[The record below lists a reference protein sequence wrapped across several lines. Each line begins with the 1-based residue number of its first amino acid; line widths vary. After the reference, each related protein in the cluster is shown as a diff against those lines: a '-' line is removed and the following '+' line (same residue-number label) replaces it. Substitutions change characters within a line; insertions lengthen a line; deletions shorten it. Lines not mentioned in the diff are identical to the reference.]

1 MSPPWR
7 PGRGT
12 IPLDNREIVRLLGW
26 VALVFG
32 VNLLLVLFELWPTL
46 QTIQLGNR
54 MVDSWLSTLFW
65 VAGTVTLA
73 VLALNPVFTSGR
85 RPARY
90 AVIFLVFV
98 VLLAQWKDL
107 SRLLPDFFKS
117 FEATGLAVFPRP
129 TAIFNRPPNYIL
141 TPLQTVLVAY
151 GIFKAGR
158 TAPAAVILL
167 ALGVALLL
175 IGSHTL
181 WFPFLHETLWS
192 NQDDIGRVD
201 FVSIVGLMVGLAFA
215 IDGLKTRLAGGKSRL
230 LFGVIMAV
238 LLLEGFYLYQSKNLF
253 TGHFRYVQHES
264 PETAFLKTLRP
275 RDRVGWIYDEMHQ
288 KYQKGFLPQSLPQA
302 LIITY
307 FGPTS
312 FCINGYAILPKA
324 AFEYASKAMPTFYGL
339 DRTRP
344 VNNLVDLAGV
354 KYIFSRRSLQID
366 SRDLKLIQS
375 TGEFDIYGNP
385 RAFPRV
391 FLVPRVERVPEN
403 KLLERLDADDLEN
416 LKTVAYLTGDDD
428 ASKVGLPA
436 ADPVAS
442 ADLGTVNIVKYEDQ
456 CVEIDCRIKRACFL
470 ILTDTYHPAWK
481 AYVQGKPLAIHRT
494 DFLFR
499 GVKLPP
505 GHYLLT
511 FTFEAGVYRAL
522 FILSCA
528 TLLII
533 LLALLGLPLM
543 KRFGRARTPGGGS
556 EQPPDPD

>member
-1 MSPPWR
+1 V
-7 PGRGT
+7 
-12 IPLDNREIVRLLGW
+12 I
-26 VALVFG
+26 
-32 VNLLLVLFELWPTL
+32 
-46 QTIQLGNR
+46 
-54 MVDSWLSTLFW
+54 
-65 VAGTVTLA
+65 
-73 VLALNPVFTSGR
+73 TSGR
-85 RPARY
+85 KPAIY
-90 AVIFLVFV
+90 AVLLLVFV

-129 TAIFNRPPNYIL
+129 TAIFNRPSNYIL
-141 TPLQTVLVAY
+141 TPLQTALVAY

-158 TAPAAVILL
+158 TAPSAVILL
-167 ALGVALLL
+167 ALGVAMLL

-192 NQDDIGRVD
+192 NQEEIGRVD
-201 FVSIVGLMVGLAFA
+201 FVSIVGLMVGLASA
-215 IDGLKTRLAGGKSRL
+215 IDGLKTRLARGKSRL
-230 LFGVIMAV
+230 LFGVILAV
-238 LLLEGFYLYQSKNLF
+238 LLVEGFYLYQSKNLF

-264 PETAFLKTLRP
+264 SETAFLKTLPP
-275 RDRVGWIYDEMHQ
+275 RDRVGWVYDEMHE
-288 KYQKGFLPQSLPQA
+288 KYKKGFLPQSLPQF

-312 FCINGYAILPKA
+312 FCVNGYAILPKA
-324 AFEYASKAMPTFYGL
+324 VFEYGSKAMPTFYGL

-354 KYIFSRRSLQID
+354 KYIFSRRSLQVD

-403 KLLERLDADDLEN
+403 QLLERLDSDDLEN

-436 ADPVAS
+436 EGPVAS
-442 ADLGTVNIVKYEDQ
+442 PDLGTVDIVKYEDQ
-456 CVEIDCRIKRACFL
+456 RVEINCRINRACFL

-481 AYVQGKPLAIHRT
+481 AYVQGQPLEIHRT

-511 FTFEAGVYRAL
+511 FAFDAGVYRVL
-522 FILSCA
+522 FMVSCA
-528 TLLII
+528 TLLI
-533 LLALLGLPLM
+533 LFLALLGLPLM
-543 KRFGRARTPGGGS
+543 NRFGRARPPGGGVTAS
-556 EQPPDPD
+556 GN